1 MIKKLEWDTKFFRK
15 KIGALIFD
23 EISEESLKN
32 DLEEARRQNY
42 KYIMCQLKSPKT
54 STINMLEEY
63 KFYLSDV
70 GIIWEMKVDE
80 YLSMGKISGLSSTNA
95 KPREATIKD
104 IQELRE
110 MIKPMFPNSR
120 FYSDPFFSNEEADNL
135 HYTWIENSVL
145 GKAADVVLHIPNK
158 GFVTCKKIENG
169 VGEIILI
176 GIKDGLRGKRLGQIL
191 MNSSVKWFSENQ
203 TKNIRVKT
211 QLKNVGAM
219 NFYRKLGF
227 SIESYDTT
235 FSYIL

>member
-23 EISEESLKN
+23 EISEAGLMN
-32 DLEEARRQNY
+32 DLEEARGNNY

-70 GIIWEMKVDE
+70 GVIWEMKVDK
-80 YLSMGKISGLSSTNA
+80 YLSNVKKRGLVSNA
-95 KPREATIKD
+95 NPIEAKVKD
-104 IQELRE
+104 IPGLQK

-120 FYSDPFFSNEEADNL
+120 FYSDPFFSHEEADNL
-135 HYTWIENSVL
+135 HYIWIENAVL
-145 GKAADVVLHIPNK
+145 GEAADAVLHMPNK
-158 GFVTCKKIENG
+158 GFVTCKKIEDRI
-169 VGEIILI
+169 GEIRLI
-176 GIKDGLRGKRLGQIL
+176 GVKDGLRGKSLGQSL
-191 MNSSVKWFSENQ
+191 MDSSVKWFYENQ
-203 TKNIRVKT
+203 IKNIRVKT
-211 QLKNVGAM
+211 QLKNTGAM

>member
-1 MIKKLEWDTKFFRK
+1 MIKKLEWDTEFFRK

-23 EISEESLKN
+23 EISESVLAN
-32 DLEEARRQNY
+32 DLEEAKRKNY
-42 KYIMCQLKSPKT
+42 KYIVCQLKSPKT
-54 STINMLEEY
+54 STINMLEGY

-70 GIIWEMKVDE
+70 GITWEMKVDE
-80 YLSMGKISGLSSTNA
+80 YLSMSKIRGLGSNA
-95 KPREATIKD
+95 QPSEAVKKD
-104 IQELRE
+104 IPGLRE

-120 FYSDPFFSNEEADNL
+120 FYSDPFFSQEEADNL
-135 HYTWIENSVL
+135 HYIWIENSVL
-145 GKAADVVLHIPNK
+145 GNAADVVLHIPSK
-158 GFVTCKKIENG
+158 GFVTCRKIENG
-169 VGEIILI
+169 IGEIILI
-176 GIKDGLRGKRLGQIL
+176 GVKDRLRGKSLGQTL
-191 MNSSVKWFSENQ
+191 MDFSVKWFSENQ